1 MDRRA
6 SWTRRVVFL
15 AGTAATAALAAAAA
29 PAQEGDWRNV
39 TAGGPL
45 RPGVYGRIV
54 ARGAPP
60 PVIYP
65 RPVMASAPVLPAGI
79 QPVYLY
85 VPPGQVRRWKDNC
98 ARWAA
103 CDQAVLF
110 VRMDASPSRWGH
122 WRQLREP
129 QSSAES
135 D

>member
-1 MDRRA
+1 MDTSA
-6 SWTRRVVFL
+6 SWARWVAVL
-15 AGTAATAALAAAAA
+15 AVTAAAAFA
-29 PAQEGDWRNV
+29 AAAEHAQEGDWHNV

-45 RPGVYGRIV
+45 RPGVYGRII

-65 RPVMASAPVLPAGI
+65 RPVIANAPVVPAGI

-85 VPPGQVRRWKDNC
+85 VPPGQVRHWKENC

-103 CDQAVLF
+103 CDQPVLF
-110 VRMDASPSRWGH
+110 VRVDESPSRWGH

-129 QSSAES
+129 PWPPEH